1 MPFDLPSV
9 ELLVIKGA
17 VLAILLLVA
26 FPVHEFAHAM
36 AAFQLG
42 DSTARYQ
49 GRLTLD
55 PRSHWDPQGG
65 LLLIISVLLT
75 PFGFGWAKPTPYNP
89 FNLRGGNWGEA
100 IVSAAGPISNLV
112 MAIAASIPL
121 RYIDASGMDV
131 EILAFVLYYFVA
143 INLGLM
149 IFNLIPIPP
158 LDGSKVLYAF
168 LDKRTVYQIRPVLEQ
183 YGFLILLGA
192 MLLPIFGGQTLI
204 SIIFGELIGPLLSLL
219 TGR

>member
-1 MPFDLPSV
+1 MFSRPSFD
-9 ELLVIKGA
+9 ELLIDVVIIVVMLG
-17 VLAILLLVA
+17 VA
-26 FPVHEFAHAM
+26 FPVHEFAHAF

-42 DSTARYQ
+42 DNTARYQ
-49 GRLTLD
+49 GRLTMD
-55 PRSHWDPQGG
+55 PRAHWDPQGG
-65 LLLIISVLLT
+65 LLLIITVLLT
-75 PFGFGWAKPTPYNP
+75 PFGFGWARPTPYNP
-89 FNLRGGNWGEA
+89 FNLRGGHWGEA
-100 IVSAAGPISNLV
+100 IVSAAGPLSNLV
-112 MAIAASIPL
+112 MAIAAAIPL
-121 RYIDASGMDV
+121 RYIDATGMDV
-131 EILAFVLYYFVA
+131 ALLTFVLYYFVA

-204 SIIFGELIGPLLSLL
+204 GLVFDNLIGPLLSLL